1 MAAWPVPFDGAV
13 HPASN
18 GSATMSGR
26 HLEFEITRAEQGVRL
41 DRLLVAH
48 APELGRKR
56 AAELFAEGLVRV
68 DGRRVHKGE
77 LAMSGQRVSA
87 ELPEIEHA
95 VADAETPLELLL
107 ERADLVVVNKHAGQP
122 SAALRT
128 TDRGTV
134 AGALLA
140 RYPEM
145 QGVGFGPREP
155 GLLHRLD
162 TQTSGVLVAARS
174 VATFERLR
182 AALESGKL
190 DKRYVALVESSTI
203 DDRGVVDAPLGPHP
217 KSARRVSVSTLSSPG
232 AHAARSSYRVLE
244 RVGRL
249 ALVEVAASRAYR
261 HQVRVH
267 LASRGSPIVGDLL
280 YGGLDVGL
288 GERHALHASYVA
300 CDVAGVPAFA
310 VTAPLPADMR
320 ELLRPS

>member
-1 MAAWPVPFDGAV
+1 VR
-13 HPASN
+13 
-18 GSATMSGR
+18 GR
-26 HLEFEITRAEQGVRL
+26 HLDFEITQSEHGTRL

-56 AAELFAEGLVRV
+56 AAELFADGLVRV
-68 DGRRVHKGE
+68 DGRRVHKGT
-77 LAMSGQRVSA
+77 LALQGQRVSV
-87 ELPEIEHA
+87 ELPESEHA
-95 VADAETPLELLL
+95 VADADTPLEILL
-107 ERADLVVVNKHAGQP
+107 EHADFVVVNKRAGQP

-128 TDRGTV
+128 TDRGTI

-145 QGVGFGPREP
+145 AGVGFGPLEP
-155 GLLHRLD
+155 GLIHRLD

-174 VATFERLR
+174 AEAFESLR
-182 AALESGKL
+182 GALESGNL
-190 DKRYVALVESSTI
+190 DKRYLALVESSAI
-203 DDRGVVDAPLGPHP
+203 DERGVIQAPLGPHP
-217 KSARRVSVSTLSSPG
+217 KSARRVGVVDISAPG
-232 AHAARSSYRVLE
+232 AHAARSDYRVLE
-244 RVGRL
+244 RSGRF
-249 ALVEVAASRAYR
+249 ALVEVTASRAYR

-300 CDVAGVPAFA
+300 CDVAGVPPFA

-320 ELLRPS
+320 DLLRPS